1 MLAMTTYSTPAARL
15 LAALSCVILLLPACT
30 PTAGDNVA
38 AAVDGHQITLD
49 DLDRYYQSQLGEQAG
64 PPSEDQARMMR
75 LSLLNEIIDRQILL
89 HQAESLGLMANDEE
103 VDARY
108 QQYRAPFESDDQFFA
123 SLEEQGLNREDLRTE
138 IRRTLTIEKLLN
150 REISARVQVTDAEMR
165 QYYEENKASFALA
178 EQRLHLA
185 QIVVTPTP
193 ETPVPNLLNDD
204 AVDEETAKA
213 KIQMIEDRLANGED
227 FSTLAQNYSED
238 PSTASTSGDLGF
250 LPQSSLEKADITLR
264 RVVAALAPG
273 ESSPVIE
280 TNGQYRI
287 IRLLDKE
294 QPGQRDYS
302 DPRVQQ
308 TIRETLTN
316 GKDQLL
322 KTAYLE
328 MLRTQA
334 DITNYYAQ
342 RLVESFGVSD

>member
-1 MLAMTTYSTPAARL
+1 MTGPDRFKL
-15 LAALSCVILLLPACT
+15 RRLAAVLLFASALTSCQSG
-30 PTAGDNVA
+30 AGDSVA
-38 AAVDGHQITLD
+38 AVVDGYQITNA

-89 HQAESLGLMANDEE
+89 QKAESLGLMANDEE
-103 VDARY
+103 VDQRF
-108 QQYRAPFESDDQFFA
+108 QQYRAPFESDEEFQN
-123 SLEEQGLNREDLRTE
+123 SLEEQNLSREDLRTE

-150 REISARVQVTDAEMR
+150 REISSRVQVADAEMR

-178 EQRLHLA
+178 ELRLHLA
-185 QIVVTPTP
+185 QIVVTPVP

-204 AVDEETAKA
+204 AVDAETARA
-213 KIQMIEDRLANGED
+213 KIRMIEDRLANGED

-250 LPQSSLEKADITLR
+250 IPQSSLEKADITLR
-264 RVVAALAPG
+264 RVVAALSPG
-273 ESSPVIE
+273 ENSPVIE
-280 TNGQYRI
+280 TDGQYRI

-294 QPGQRDYS
+294 QPGQRDFS

-308 TIRETLTN
+308 TIRDTLTN

-328 MLRTQA
+328 LLRTQA
-334 DITNYYAQ
+334 DVTNYYAE
-342 RLVESFGVSD
+342 RVVESFGVSD

>member
-1 MLAMTTYSTPAARL
+1 MTGRMNLRPRPALALCLAAVSL
-15 LAALSCVILLLPACT
+15 LACQGGG
-30 PTAGDNVA
+30 GDDVA
-38 AAVDGHQITLD
+38 AVVDGYQISTA
-49 DLDRYYQSQLGEQAG
+49 DLDRYFLSQVGEQAG

-89 HQAESLGLMANDEE
+89 QKAESLGLMANDEE
-103 VDARY
+103 VDQRF
-108 QQYRAPFESDDQFFA
+108 QQYRAPFETDADFQT
-123 SLEEQGLNREDLRTE
+123 SLEQQELTREDLRAE

-150 REISARVQVTDAEMR
+150 REISSRVEVSEAEMR
-165 QYYEENKASFALA
+165 QYYEANKASFALA
-178 EQRLHLA
+178 ELRLHLA

-204 AVDEETAKA
+204 AVDEDTAKK
-213 KIQMIEDRLANGED
+213 KIRMIEDRLGNGED

-238 PSTASTSGDLGF
+238 PSTASTGGDLGF
-250 LPQSSLEKADITLR
+250 IPQSSLEKADITLR

-273 ESSPVIE
+273 ENSPVIE
-280 TNGQYRI
+280 TGGQYRI

-294 QPGQRDYS
+294 QPGQRDFS

-308 TIRETLTN
+308 SIRDTLTN

-334 DITNYYAQ
+334 NVTNLYAQ
-342 RLVESFGVSD
+342 RIVGSFGVSD

>member
-1 MLAMTTYSTPAARL
+1 MIGRPSFAARSVAVIAFGSL
-15 LAALSCVILLLPACT
+15 LFLGCQDGG
-30 PTAGDNVA
+30 GDA
-38 AAVDGHQITLD
+38 AAVVDGYQISLD
-49 DLDRYYQSQLGEQAG
+49 DLERYYKSQVGEQGG
-64 PPSEDQARMMR
+64 PPSEDQMRMMR

-89 HQAESLGLMANDEE
+89 QKAESLGLMANDEE
-103 VDARY
+103 VDQRF
-108 QQYRAPFESDDQFFA
+108 QQYRAPYETEEEFLQ
-123 SLEEQGLNREDLRTE
+123 SLEQQSLTREDLRTE

-150 REISARVQVTDAEMR
+150 REISSRVEVSDAEMR

-185 QIVVTPTP
+185 QIVVTPVP

-204 AVDEETAKA
+204 AVDEAAAKT
-213 KIQMIEDRLANGED
+213 KIRMLEDRLANGEE
-227 FSTLAQNYSED
+227 FGALAQNYSED

-250 LPQSSLEKADITLR
+250 IPQSSLEKADITLR

-273 ESSPVIE
+273 ENSPVIE
-280 TNGQYRI
+280 TEGQYRI

-294 QPGQRDYS
+294 QPGQRDFS

-308 TIRETLTN
+308 TIRDTLSN

-334 DITNYYAQ
+334 DIKNYYAESI
-342 RLVESFGVSD
+342 VESFGASD

>member
-1 MLAMTTYSTPAARL
+1 MLAMTKRNNPTARL
-15 LAALSCVILLLPACT
+15 LAALSFVLLLAACQ
-30 PTAGDNVA
+30 PSAGDSVA
-38 AAVDGHQITLD
+38 AVVDGYQITLD

-89 HQAESLGLMANDEE
+89 QKAESLGLMANDEE
-103 VDARY
+103 VDARLE
-108 QQYRAPFESDDQFFA
+108 QYRAPFESDAEFLA
-123 SLEEQGLNREDLRTE
+123 SLAEQDLNREDLRTE

-150 REISARVQVTDAEMR
+150 REISSRVEVSEAEMR
-165 QYYEENKASFALA
+165 RYYEENESTFALA

-193 ETPVPNLLNDD
+193 ETPVPNLLSDD
-204 AVDEETAKA
+204 ATDEETAKA
-213 KIQMIEDRLANGED
+213 KIEMIEARLANGED
-227 FSTLAQNYSED
+227 FGGLAQNYSED

-250 LPQSSLEKADITLR
+250 IPQSSLEKADITLR
-264 RVVAALAPG
+264 RVVASLSPG
-273 ESSPVIE
+273 ENSPVIE
-280 TNGQYRI
+280 TDGQYRI

-294 QPGQRDYS
+294 QPGQRDFS

-308 TIRETLTN
+308 TIRDTLTN

-328 MLRTQA
+328 MLRSQS

-342 RLVESFGVSD
+342 SIVESFGVSD

>member
-1 MLAMTTYSTPAARL
+1 MTNRIHQTARSLTALSFLL
-15 LAALSCVILLLPACT
+15 LALAACQ
-30 PTAGDNVA
+30 PGGGNVA
-38 AAVDGHQITLD
+38 AVVDGYQITLD

-89 HQAESLGLMANDEE
+89 QQAEALGLIANDEE
-103 VDARY
+103 VDSRF
-108 QQYRAPFESDDQFFA
+108 QQYRAPFESDEQFFE
-123 SLEEQGLNREDLRTE
+123 SLEQQGLNREDLRTE

-150 REISARVQVTDAEMR
+150 REISARVQVSEAEMR
-165 QYYEENKASFALA
+165 QYYEENKSSFALA

-185 QIVVTPTP
+185 QIVVTPRP

-204 AVDEETAKA
+204 AVDEDAAKK
-213 KIQMIEDRLANGED
+213 KIRMIEDRLANGED

-238 PSTASTSGDLGF
+238 PSTATTSGDLGF
-250 LPQSSLEKADITLR
+250 IPQSSLEKADITLR
-264 RVVAALAPG
+264 RVVAALGPG
-273 ESSPVIE
+273 ENSPVIE
-280 TNGQYRI
+280 TDGQYRI

-334 DITNYYAQ
+334 DITNYYAESI
-342 RLVESFGVSD
+342 VESFGVSD

>member
-1 MLAMTTYSTPAARL
+1 MTGPVSIEVRRL
-15 LAALSCVILLLPACT
+15 GVITLFAFLLGGCQSG
-30 PTAGDNVA
+30 GDDSVA
-38 AAVDGHQITLD
+38 AVVDGYQITNA
-49 DLDRYYQSQLGEQAG
+49 DLDRYFLSQVGEQAG

-89 HQAESLGLMANDEE
+89 QKAESLGLMANDEE
-103 VDARY
+103 VDQRF
-108 QQYRAPFESDDQFFA
+108 QQYRAPFETDEDFLA
-123 SLEEQGLNREDLRTE
+123 SLEHQELSREDLRAE

-150 REISARVQVTDAEMR
+150 REISSRVQVSEAEMR

-178 EQRLHLA
+178 ELRLHLA
-185 QIVVTPTP
+185 QIVVTPVP
-193 ETPVPNLLNDD
+193 ETPVPNLLSDD
-204 AVDEETAKA
+204 AVDEAAAKT
-213 KIQMIEDRLANGED
+213 KIRMIEDRLANGED
-227 FSTLAQNYSED
+227 FGTLAQNYSED

-250 LPQSSLEKADITLR
+250 IPQSSLEKADITLR

-273 ESSPVIE
+273 ENSPVIE

-294 QPGQRDYS
+294 QPGQRDFS

-308 TIRETLTN
+308 TIRDTLTN

-328 MLRTQA
+328 LLRTEA
-334 DITNYYAQ
+334 DVTNYYAQ
-342 RLVESFGVSD
+342 RIVESFGVSD

>member
-1 MLAMTTYSTPAARL
+1 MSGLNSFARRSLTAFSLFSL
-15 LAALSCVILLLPACT
+15 LGLGCQNGG
-30 PTAGDNVA
+30 GDDVA
-38 AAVDGHQITLD
+38 AAVDGYQITLA
-49 DLDRYYQSQLGEQAG
+49 DLDRYYQSQVGEQAG

-89 HQAESLGLMANDEE
+89 QKAESLGLMANDDE
-103 VDARY
+103 VDQRF
-108 QQYRAPFESDDQFFA
+108 QQYRAPFETDEEFLA
-123 SLEEQGLNREDLRTE
+123 SLEQQDLTREGLRTE

-150 REISARVQVTDAEMR
+150 REISSRVQVSEADMR
-165 QYYEENKASFALA
+165 RYYDENTASFSLA
-178 EQRLHLA
+178 ELRLHLA
-185 QIVVTPTP
+185 QIVVTPMP

-204 AVDEETAKA
+204 AVDEATAKR
-213 KIQMIEDRLANGED
+213 KIRMIEDRLANGED
-227 FSTLAQNYSED
+227 FGTLAQNYSED
-238 PSTASTSGDLGF
+238 ASTASTSGDLGF
-250 LPQSSLEKADITLR
+250 IPQSSLEKADITLR

-273 ESSPVIE
+273 ENSPVIE

-294 QPGQRDYS
+294 QPGQRDFS

-308 TIRETLTN
+308 SIRDTLIN

-334 DITNYYAQ
+334 DIHNYYAE
-342 RLVESFGVSD
+342 RVVESFGVSD

>member
-1 MLAMTTYSTPAARL
+1 MTTQPTSTARR
-15 LAALSCVILLLPACT
+15 LAALSFFFLLLAACQ
-30 PTAGDNVA
+30 PAGDGVA
-38 AAVDGHQITLD
+38 AVVDGYQITYD
-49 DLDRYYQSQLGEQAG
+49 DLDRYYLSQLGEQGG
-64 PPSEDQARMMR
+64 PPSEDQERMMR

-89 HQAESLGLMANDEE
+89 QKAEALGLMANDEE
-103 VDARY
+103 VDSRY
-108 QQYRAPFESDDQFFA
+108 QQYRAPFESEEEFLA
-123 SLEEQGLNREDLRTE
+123 SLEAQSLNREDLRTE

-150 REISARVQVTDAEMR
+150 REISSRVEVPEAEMR
-165 QYYEENKASFALA
+165 QYYEENKASFAVA

-185 QIVVTPTP
+185 QIVVTPRP
-193 ETPVPNLLNDD
+193 ETPVPNLLSDD

-213 KIQMIEDRLANGED
+213 KIEMIEARLANGED
-227 FSTLAQNYSED
+227 FGELAQNYSED

-250 LPQSSLEKADITLR
+250 IPQSSLEKADITLR

-280 TNGQYRI
+280 TDGQYRI

-294 QPGQRDYS
+294 QAGQRDYS

-308 TIRETLTN
+308 TIRDTLRN

-342 RLVESFGVSD
+342 GIVESFGVSD